1 MPGNGYD
8 SIWLLS
14 QRATNSTHTHTHRQT
29 HHMWHLSWCAS
40 VCVCLCSVCLFVVF
54 TLKLIDASGT
64 AGSPQTSKRKLVQCV
79 KFSHTKSQRYGQIP
93 YVIWQRQCQWM
104 RSATVCM
111 REQASRTEI
120 VQSLAKELWQ
130 LSNCFENE
138 FMVVISFSMDNQC
151 TVG

>member
-29 HHMWHLSWCAS
+29 HHMWHLSWC
-40 VCVCLCSVCLFVVF
+40 VCLCSVCLFVVF
-54 TLKLIDASGT
+54 ALKLIDASGT
-64 AGSPQTSKRKLVQCV
+64 AGNPQTSKGNLCSALNFRTLKVRDMV
-79 KFSHTKSQRYGQIP
+79 RY
-93 YVIWQRQCQWM
+93 YIWQRQCRRM

>member
-14 QRATNSTHTHTHRQT
+14 QRATNSTHTHTDRHTTCGICHGVCACVFALFACSSYSHWNWLMPPAPQAT
-29 HHMWHLSWCAS
+29 HKHPKGN
-40 VCVCLCSVCLFVVF
+40 LCNALNFR
-54 TLKLIDASGT
+54 TLKVRDIVWSD
-64 AGSPQTSKRKLVQCV
+64 
-79 KFSHTKSQRYGQIP
+79 
-93 YVIWQRQCQWM
+93 IWQRQCQWM

-111 REQASRTEI
+111 REQGSRTEI